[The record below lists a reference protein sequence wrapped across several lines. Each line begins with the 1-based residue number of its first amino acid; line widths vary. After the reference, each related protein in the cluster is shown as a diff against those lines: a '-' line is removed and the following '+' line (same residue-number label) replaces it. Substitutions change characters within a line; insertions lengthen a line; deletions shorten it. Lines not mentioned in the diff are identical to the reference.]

1 MARRRPSSQQR
12 SAARRLALQALY
24 QWQVAGQDVLDIE
37 RQFLSSEETADV
49 DIDYFRQL
57 LRGVPARLRELDAHL
72 GPLLDRPI
80 GEVDPIERSLLRMGA
95 YELAFHP
102 EVPFRVAIN
111 EAVELDKTF
120 GAEQGHRYI
129 NGVLDKLA
137 RRLRT
142 DEVSAAAN
150 RSPRGKATP

>member
-1 MARRRPSSQQR
+1 MARRRSSSQQR
-12 SAARRLALQALY
+12 SRARRLALQALY
-24 QWQVAGQDVLDIE
+24 QWQIAGQEVLDIE
-37 RQFLSSEETADV
+37 RQFLSSEDTADV

-57 LRGVPARLRELDAHL
+57 FRGVHARLQELDAHL

-80 GEVDPIERSLLRMGA
+80 DAVDPIERSLLRMGA

-102 EVPFRVAIN
+102 EVPFRVAIS

-129 NGVLDKLA
+129 NGVLDRLA
-137 RRLRT
+137 RRLRAG
-142 DEVSAAAN
+142 EVSAAAN
-150 RSPRGKATP
+150 RSPRGRGTP